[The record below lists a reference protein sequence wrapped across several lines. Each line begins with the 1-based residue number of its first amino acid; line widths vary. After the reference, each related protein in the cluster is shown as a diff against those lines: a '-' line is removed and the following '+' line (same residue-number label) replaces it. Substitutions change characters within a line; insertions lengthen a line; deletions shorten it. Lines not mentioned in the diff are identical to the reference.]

1 MPGSNPSAKLRWT
14 PAVSPGHVGTP
25 LPRTRGSIF
34 ACRWCATILSFPGA
48 GSGLGIVSWRIMEE
62 LAHPSQ
68 ATQRICHSASNKIA
82 WSASAPLHYSSHLER
97 GPSLPPVGQWV
108 SQAWE
113 LLRAGISP
121 STAAETMGDSKT
133 SYSQVWMSASLQ
145 QVLALGLFWPWNI
158 LHWKHTVTRLE
169 TVLTTLERAPF
180 RRDNVNFPGRS
191 FQSQTGKCFRS
202 EDVTQVCWYRLKSGD
217 WQLPLFHCRST
228 VVFSGS

>member
-1 MPGSNPSAKLRWT
+1 
-14 PAVSPGHVGTP
+14 
-25 LPRTRGSIF
+25 
-34 ACRWCATILSFPGA
+34 
-48 GSGLGIVSWRIMEE
+48 MEE

-82 WSASAPLHYSSHLER
+82 WSASAPLHHSSHLEQR
-97 GPSLPPVGQWV
+97 PSLPPVGQWV

-121 STAAETMGDSKT
+121 STAAETMADSKT
-133 SYSQVWMSASLQ
+133 SYSQGWMSASLQ

-180 RRDNVNFPGRS
+180 RRDNVNFPVRS

-228 VVFSGS
+228 VVFSGSSTCTRHKPCSTEITNPILNIIFQHFAWKLGSSREASSSCCQKFLHTAL